1 MGVFFIRSVLKII
14 TIILVLRKNRSQR
27 NYCFHHSLCHPPF
40 CFVADWQRRRLETNG
55 GNNRINFSKWVLQKL
70 ITQNLASGFT
80 HYTGSKYS
88 LEALFSPEK
97 RIGSNSDGDTNQS
110 WFSARNRLASA
121 FLYLE
126 RRDRANLRAT
136 RSYVE
141 GQLTSL
147 AGLRAVFPQVD
158 LISRAT
164 KSRGRAKPRIIGKG
178 FQKVYL
184 ARCKRQVL
192 VTVKPTGQGRIIA
205 KDLLKSR
212 RVRAR
217 VVLIYCKI
225 FKVSLIC
232 FCLLLV

>member
-27 NYCFHHSLCHPPF
+27 NYCFHHSLCRPPF

-126 RRDRANLRAT
+126 RRERANLRAT
-136 RSYVE
+136 KPYVQ
-141 GQLTSL
+141 GIYKTVS
-147 AGLRAVFPQVD
+147 LRAHFPQVD
-158 LISRAT
+158 LISRLEGE
-164 KSRGRAKPRIIGKG
+164 RNRE
-178 FQKVYL
+178 
-184 ARCKRQVL
+184 
-192 VTVKPTGQGRIIA
+192 
-205 KDLLKSR
+205 LL
-212 RVRAR
+212 VRAFRKSTQRAAR
-217 VVLIYCKI
+217 VQ
-225 FKVSLIC
+225 SL
-232 FCLLLV
+232 